1 MLTNLLTANSDDEE
15 SSSLAD
21 VVAEVLN
28 IATVLYN
35 LALGERVCW
44 NLALHH
50 LPPLVLG
57 LEIGLRKLGL
67 TVE

>member
-35 LALGERVCW
+35 LASSERVCW

-50 LPPLVLG
+50 LTPLVLG